1 MLRGVTAQAPTDSYG
16 CWLQPGMQAEEKS
29 GLAPGHLL
37 VRLLNNF
44 EDYWRVDNQKPTKR
58 FFLFFF
64 LFLTAKAQ
72 TQYF

>member
-44 EDYWRVDNQKPTKR
+44 EDSLLEGRQSEANQKN
-58 FFLFFF
+58 FIFFF
-64 LFLTAKAQ
+64 F
-72 TQYF
+72 F